1 VYSVIKSIK
10 NYVILYKIIY
20 ICTDMYDRTQIQ
32 TLNSWL
38 FKQKVLVLI
47 GARQVGKSTLLK
59 NLLQNSNCNYL
70 MLNGEEFH
78 IKKLFEEP
86 SVEKLKQIVGDN
98 KIVLIDEAQQIKNIG
113 LCLKLMIDNIP
124 EVQFLASGSSA
135 LEIADE
141 IFEPLTGRH
150 FTFHLYPLSI
160 EEIYG
165 KNNFLK
171 FTEHLNWHLV
181 FGFYPDVLNNKVHAK
196 KYLSS
201 IATQY
206 LYKDVL
212 AWKDIR
218 KPELLHK
225 LLQLLAYQI
234 GSEVSVNELAN
245 TLKVNAATIESYLDL
260 LEKSFVIFRLKSYVT
275 NERKE
280 VTKMRKIYFFD
291 IGIRNA
297 IINNFNPIELRND
310 AGQLW
315 ENFVIME
322 IIKKNEYAQKPM
334 NYYFWRSLQQQE
346 VDFIVQDEQKIT
358 AFEMKFGNRGKI
370 TKAFTNAYPEAEAI
384 IINPDNFYK
393 LIIQK

>member
-1 VYSVIKSIK
+1 
-10 NYVILYKIIY
+10 
-20 ICTDMYDRTQIQ
+20 MYNRNQIQ

-47 GARQVGKSTLLK
+47 GARQVGKSTMLKKLLEDSGLK
-59 NLLQNSNCNYL
+59 YL
-70 MLNGEEFH
+70 SINGEEFH

-86 SVEKLKQIVGDN
+86 TVEKLKRIVSEN

-124 EVQFLASGSSA
+124 DVQFIASGSSA

-150 FTFHLYPLSI
+150 FTFHLYPLSVS
-160 EEIYG
+160 EIYG
-165 KNNFLK
+165 NDFLSV
-171 FTEHLNWHLV
+171 TENLNWHLV
-181 FGFYPDVLNNKVHAK
+181 YGFYPDVLNNKLHAK

-234 GSEVSVNELAN
+234 GSEVSINELAN
-245 TLKVNAATIESYLDL
+245 SLKVNAATIENYLDL
-260 LEKSFVIFRLKSYVT
+260 LEKSYVIFRLKSYVT
-275 NERKE
+275 NDRKE
-280 VTKMRKIYFFD
+280 VTKMRKIYFYD
-291 IGIRNA
+291 LGIRNA

-310 AGQLW
+310 VGQLW

-322 IIKKNEYAQKPM
+322 IIKKNEYAQKDM
-334 NYYFWRSLQQQE
+334 KYYFWRSLQQQK

-358 AFEMKFGNRGKI
+358 AFEMKWGNKGRI
-370 TKAFTNAYPEAEAI
+370 TKAFTNAYPDAETAI
-384 IINPDNFYK
+384 VTPDNFFERFF
-393 LIIQK
+393 